1 MQLFGTCR
9 FALIILLWAVP
20 GARGLE
26 GRVTTLQGR
35 DLYGKI
41 RWEGG
46 GLVVVNS
53 RTDTWSRVNVADIRA
68 LWLDSSDSPPLLPP
82 ASLIGQEVTATG
94 LPFPW
99 EMGDIGS
106 PAGPVNVYYS
116 GGTYRFE
123 SKFSSLGQGVDA
135 ARFVFERI
143 RGDREFVT
151 RIARSTPIH
160 EQARAGMMFRS
171 TLNESSPGIFWGTM
185 GGTHDICEWR
195 TAAGGPM
202 ESFSAPVLPGV
213 RWYKLK
219 REGDEFSAFRSR
231 DGVRWLIVGQT
242 NVALPSD
249 MLMGLTAAGVSE
261 FRGHSAS
268 FESVRHERRMVNQV
282 PVRTELVS
290 GSVIESSWMEID
302 SGGLRFSGIQARP
315 LVRRDQVAR
324 ILFHSIPGRLETRL
338 RSGQPG
344 VLLTTGD
351 FIEGEVRSISEGTMV
366 LDSVLFGQR
375 RLDVVNLVLA
385 VVMRPT
391 EKPAFAYEVHT
402 VDGSTWKALSV
413 TMVDYGLSIQEPL
426 IGTCVL
432 PVSDLVSLELVR

>member
-1 MQLFGTCR
+1 MN
-9 FALIILLWAVP
+9 ALTLYPAIDLLGGQVVRLHRGDRTKVTVYADTP
-20 GARGLE
+20 GRIPADFVARGAQWIH
-26 GRVTTLQGR
+26 VV
-35 DLYGKI
+35 DLDAAFDGVAARQSAAVREIVKASAGVPVQL
-41 RWEGG
+41 GG
-46 GLVVVNS
+46 GLRDVDTMQAAFDDGVS
-53 RTDTWSRVNVADIRA
+53 R
-68 LWLDSSDSPPLLPP
+68 L
-82 ASLIGQEVTATG
+82 LIGTVAVEQRG
-94 LPFPW
+94 LLLQAL
-99 EMGDIGS
+99 E
-106 PAGPVNVYYS
+106 
-116 GGTYRFE
+116 RF
-123 SKFSSLGQGVDA
+123 GA
-135 ARFVFERI
+135 ERI
-143 RGDREFVT
+143 AVAVDERDGLVKVRGWVSGEGPEAVGL
-151 RIARSTPIH
+151 ARDF
-160 EQARAGMMFRS
+160 A
-171 TLNESSPGIFWGTM
+171 
-185 GGTHDICEWR
+185 
-195 TAAGGPM
+195 
-202 ESFSAPVLPGV
+202 
-213 RWYKLK
+213 
-219 REGDEFSAFRSR
+219 R

-351 FIEGEVRSISEGTMV
+351 FIEGEVRSISEGTML

-426 IGTCVL
+426 IGPCVL